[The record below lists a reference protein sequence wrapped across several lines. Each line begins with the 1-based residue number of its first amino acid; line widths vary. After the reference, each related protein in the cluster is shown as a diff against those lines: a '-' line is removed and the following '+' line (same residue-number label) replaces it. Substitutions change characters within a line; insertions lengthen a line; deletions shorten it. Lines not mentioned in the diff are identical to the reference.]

1 MLSFPTA
8 FVRLTAAAVA
18 ALSLS
23 APAAAKE
30 DAAADSLNESF
41 FEIMETGD
49 YTHELVS
56 LQEEKLLQIEAK
68 VHVMGC
74 SLVRYLLS
82 EDGQTLL
89 RIEYYDDD
97 GGLVFFSEVLA
108 YDAASR
114 SYTEK
119 LYAVDAATDTQ
130 TLLRTDT
137 YASGV
142 LADQVIHSEM
152 PAEAPEEGEPAA
164 APASQP
170 EASKS
175 MESAASQ
182 PASALEASEPA
193 PSAPAQPP
201 KPEIVYDHTTS
212 IYTND
217 EKTLLRV
224 EYYND
229 QNKLAYYSSIE
240 NYDNDTKSYTE
251 NIYSYDSESQTQI
264 LERTD
269 VYVNGELQSENP

>member
-49 YTHELVS
+49 YTQELVS